1 MKFVDNIDWLQVS
14 FSSDVNNFV
23 TPAGYSYRPR
33 PMGTKMFRNAY
44 DIVDNNLRE
53 VVAELLTTPNE
64 RMFEKN
70 FKMLRLKNRYIY
82 TKDYRRIFAD
92 MQRHFGF
99 GENYSLCRVDLC
111 RDFQKFKNGLQP
123 ETFIRRI
130 QNQEYILK
138 GKRRP
143 PQKIVERHKYE
154 KETKIITTTTI
165 KENHEYKTTTYQ
177 KKYSGEVRPETLYIS
192 SGSNFISKKLYN
204 KSQEMRDKGVKT
216 HIQALH
222 DSVFDEADGD
232 VWRLEFS
239 LKGSTVNAIERATGE
254 VGKLR
259 IDDLDNITELLN
271 SLINQ
276 QFVFWKNADLK
287 NRSRDWETVQ
297 LFDPSEVGA
306 APYEFR
312 RIDYNSDS
320 GRAEKIFLKKLAVIN
335 LEQRTWD
342 KVEELFGREE
352 TSKFLSAVIQ
362 GRVAEYGLEKYFREK
377 VLPHRRAY
385 VKNERG
391 R

>member
-14 FSSDVNNFV
+14 FSSDVNNYV

-33 PMGTKMFRNAY
+33 PMGTKMFRDAY

-111 RDFQKFKNGLQP
+111 RDFQKFKNGLLP
-123 ETFIRRI
+123 ETFIKRI
-130 QNQEYILK
+130 HSQEYILK

-143 PQKIVERHKYE
+143 PQKTVERYVFE
-154 KETKIITTTTI
+154 EYTKIVTTTI
-165 KENHEYKTTTYQ
+165 IRGRSEYKTTTYQ

-216 HIQALH
+216 HIKALH
-222 DSVFDEADGD
+222 DSVFDEVDGD

-239 LKGSTVNAIERATGE
+239 LKGSTVNAIERETGE

-259 IDDLDNITELLN
+259 IEDLDNITKLLN

-276 QFVFWKNADLK
+276 QFVFWKTSDLK
-287 NRSRDWETVQ
+287 DRYRDWQTVQ
-297 LFDPSEVGA
+297 LFDPAEVGA

-312 RIDYNSDS
+312 RIDYQSDS
-320 GRAEKIFLKKLAVIN
+320 GRAEKTFLKKLAVIN
-335 LEQRTWD
+335 LEQRTWS
-342 KVEELFGREE
+342 KVENLLGKE
-352 TSKFLSAVIQ
+352 TTDKFLSAVIQ

>member
-1 MKFVDNIDWLQVS
+1 MKFVDNIDWLQIS
-14 FSSDVNNFV
+14 FSSDVNNYV

-64 RMFEKN
+64 RMFERN

-92 MQRHFGF
+92 MQQHFGF

-111 RDFQKFKNGLQP
+111 RDFQKFKNGLLP
-123 ETFIRRI
+123 ETFIKRI
-130 QNQEYILK
+130 HSQDYILK

-143 PQKIVERHKYE
+143 PQKTVERYVFE
-154 KETKIITTTTI
+154 EYTKIVTTTI
-165 KENHEYKTTTYQ
+165 IRGRSEYKTTTYQ

-216 HIQALH
+216 HIKALH

-239 LKGSTVNAIERATGE
+239 LKGSTVNAIEKKTGE

-259 IDDLDNITELLN
+259 IEDLDNITVLLN
-271 SLINQ
+271 SLVEH
-276 QFVFWKNADLK
+276 QFVFWKTSDLK
-287 NRSRDWETVQ
+287 DRYRDWQTVQ
-297 LFDPSEVGA
+297 LFDPAEVGA

-320 GRAEKIFLKKLAVIN
+320 GRAEKTFLKKLAVIN
-335 LEQRTWD
+335 LEQRTWS
-342 KVEELFGREE
+342 KVENLLGKE
-352 TSKFLSAVIQ
+352 TTDKFLSAVIQ

>member
-1 MKFVDNIDWLQVS
+1 MKFVDNIDWLQIS
-14 FSSDVNNFV
+14 FSSDVNNLV

-64 RMFEKN
+64 RMFERN

-92 MQRHFGF
+92 MQRHFCF

-111 RDFQKFKNGLQP
+111 RDFQKFKNGLLP

-130 QNQEYILK
+130 HSQEYILK

-143 PQKIVERHKYE
+143 PQKTVERYVFE
-154 KETKIITTTTI
+154 EYTKIVTTTI
-165 KENHEYKTTTYQ
+165 IKGRSEYKTTTYQ

-216 HIQALH
+216 HIKALH

-239 LKGSTVNAIERATGE
+239 LKGSTVNAIERETGE

-259 IDDLDNITELLN
+259 IEDLDNITKLLN
-271 SLINQ
+271 SLVEH
-276 QFVFWKNADLK
+276 QFVFWKTSDLK
-287 NRSRDWETVQ
+287 DRYRDWQTVQ
-297 LFDPSEVGA
+297 LFDPAEVGA

-320 GRAEKIFLKKLAVIN
+320 GRAEKTFLKKLAVIN
-335 LEQRTWD
+335 LEQRTWS
-342 KVEELFGREE
+342 KVENLLGKE
-352 TSKFLSAVIQ
+352 TTDKFLSAVIQ

>member
-1 MKFVDNIDWLQVS
+1 MKFVDNIDWLQIS
-14 FSSDVNNFV
+14 FSSDVNNYV

-111 RDFQKFKNGLQP
+111 RDFQKFKNGLLP
-123 ETFIRRI
+123 ETFIKRI
-130 QNQEYILK
+130 HSQEYILK

-143 PQKIVERHKYE
+143 PQKTVERYVFE
-154 KETKIITTTTI
+154 EYTKIVTTTI
-165 KENHEYKTTTYQ
+165 IRGRSEYKTTTYQ

-216 HIQALH
+216 HIKALH
-222 DSVFDEADGD
+222 DSVFDEVDGD

-239 LKGSTVNAIERATGE
+239 LKGSTVNAIERETGE

-259 IDDLDNITELLN
+259 IEDLDNITKLLN
-271 SLINQ
+271 SLVEH
-276 QFVFWKNADLK
+276 QFVFWKTSDLK
-287 NRSRDWETVQ
+287 DRYRDWQTVQ
-297 LFDPSEVGA
+297 LFDPAEVGA

-320 GRAEKIFLKKLAVIN
+320 GRAEKTFLKKLAVIN
-335 LEQRTWD
+335 LEQRTWS
-342 KVEELFGREE
+342 KVENLLGKE
-352 TSKFLSAVIQ
+352 TTDKFLSAVIQ
-362 GRVAEYGLEKYFREK
+362 GRVAEYGLERYFHEK